1 MTELEV
7 ELISNFDTR
16 EFVEEHYAPVED
28 KPGYVWFSKRN
39 MQIISI
45 DLLVAYLEEGL
56 RIRAEESEDII
67 NGRYTR

>member
-1 MTELEV
+1 MTELEA
-7 ELISNFDTR
+7 ELISDFDFHK
-16 EFVEEHYAPVED
+16 FVEENYVPVEN

-56 RIRAEESEDII
+56 RIRTCAESE
-67 NGRYTR
+67 G